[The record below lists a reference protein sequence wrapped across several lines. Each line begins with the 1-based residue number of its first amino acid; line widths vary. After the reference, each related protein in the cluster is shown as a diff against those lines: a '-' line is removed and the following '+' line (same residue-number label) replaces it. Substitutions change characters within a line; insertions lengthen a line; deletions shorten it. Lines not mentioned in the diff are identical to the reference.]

1 MDELPRELRRALA
14 EVRSVG
20 AITGAGVSHESG
32 IRTYRGKGGL
42 YDDPREGLETEL
54 ALSGRMFRASPER
67 TWRVLHDLLA
77 QAWDARPNPG
87 HLALARIEAVVER
100 FTLLT
105 QNVDG
110 LHLAAGSRNVI
121 EIHGDV
127 RRLRCEAC
135 GARRTVA
142 SPDELAAPPTCHA
155 CGAAVRPDVVLF
167 GELLPPEEVARMQR
181 AFFEEVPDLVLLAG
195 TSALFPYIAGP
206 VQLAK
211 AMGKVTV
218 EVNPEPTEL
227 SGAVDWA
234 LRGTAGALLPA
245 LAEALEARGRNG

>member
-32 IRTYRGKGGL
+32 VRTYRGKGGL
-42 YDDPREGLETEL
+42 YDDPRQGLEAER
-54 ALSGRMFRASPER
+54 ALSGPTFRATPQR
-67 TWRVLHDLLA
+67 TWRVLHDLLS
-77 QAWDARPNPG
+77 QAWGARPNPG
-87 HLALARIEAVVER
+87 HRALVRIEAVVDR

-110 LHLAAGSRNVI
+110 LHVAAGSRNVI

-135 GARRTVA
+135 GVRRTVG
-142 SPDELAAPPTCHA
+142 SPDELATPPTCRA

-167 GELLPPEEVARMQR
+167 GERLPEDEVARLER
-181 AFFEEVPDLVLLAG
+181 AFFEEVPDLVLIAG
-195 TSALFPYIAGP
+195 TSALFPYISGP
-206 VQLAK
+206 IHLAR
-211 AMGKVTV
+211 AMGKRTV

-227 SGAVDWA
+227 SGVVDWS

-245 LAEALEARGRNG
+245 IADALEARRRNG